1 MVNMSFWDL
10 LREAPP
16 TPLGERFSAA
26 GVTLAIA
33 TNSECILEAARK
45 TFELQAGPNLPAQM
59 VMRLWVDAA
68 ARASPPWPPP
78 HFRGLDHLVFAAF
91 DFENAFLVDLGRRR
105 VIGTFSPAMAADLTY
120 WNRVI
125 FPALFG
131 IVSPALGITA
141 LHCACIARNG
151 NALLL
156 AGTSGSGKST
166 LSLALAQNGFD
177 FLSDD
182 WTYFSR
188 QGSDLLAWNSMSR
201 LKLLPDARAHFAEL
215 AALEPVVSV
224 NGELAYEVDP
234 AEVFGVHRSEHARP
248 RWVLFLDR
256 QENPEFTLVEV
267 TSTEAAMRLGEDLE
281 DLPAILCDAR
291 VFLQETVKNLAN
303 RRCWE
308 LRYGG
313 NPHAIAQ
320 ALSRFC
326 ESVGE

>member
-45 TFELQAGPNLPAQM
+45 TFEPPAEPSVAAQ
-59 VMRLWVDAA
+59 VIMRLWVDSA
-68 ARASPPWPPP
+68 ARASPPWPSPY
-78 HFRGLDHLVFAAF
+78 FRGLDHLVFAAF

-120 WNRVI
+120 WNRVV

-131 IVSPALGITA
+131 IVSPSVGITA

-166 LSLALAQNGFD
+166 LSLALAQKGFN

-188 QGSDLLAWNSMSR
+188 QG
-201 LKLLPDARAHFAEL
+201 
-215 AALEPVVSV
+215 
-224 NGELAYEVDP
+224 
-234 AEVFGVHRSEHARP
+234 
-248 RWVLFLDR
+248 
-256 QENPEFTLVEV
+256 
-267 TSTEAAMRLGEDLE
+267 
-281 DLPAILCDAR
+281 
-291 VFLQETVKNLAN
+291 
-303 RRCWE
+303 
-308 LRYGG
+308 
-313 NPHAIAQ
+313 
-320 ALSRFC
+320 
-326 ESVGE
+326 